1 MKTENL
7 TKKEVTD
14 KVGYALEDFI
24 KKYDG
29 YDIDEYEF
37 NEIFVGYLSDYI
49 KTTFYDDDLDF
60 GSDYDYSA
68 LTNISNDIIN
78 DKNCKNVEDVG
89 NEIDAGTSCGC
100 CIPMIE
106 RVIEIEK
113 NRRKINETH

>member
-37 NEIFVGYLSDYI
+37 NEIFVGYLSDYFKDLGVCYAISDYI
-49 KTTFYDDDLDF
+49 KNTFYDDDLDF

-68 LTNISNDIIN
+68 LTEISNDIIN
-78 DKNCKNVEDVG
+78 DKK
-89 NEIDAGTSCGC
+89 
-100 CIPMIE
+100 
-106 RVIEIEK
+106 
-113 NRRKINETH
+113 

>member
-14 KVGYALEDFI
+14 KVGYALDDFI

-37 NEIFVGYLSDYI
+37 NEIFVGYLSDYFEDLDVCYAISDYI

-78 DKNCKNVEDVG
+78 DKK
-89 NEIDAGTSCGC
+89 
-100 CIPMIE
+100 
-106 RVIEIEK
+106 
-113 NRRKINETH
+113 